1 MSLRCFR
8 PREPLLKWSLPTTK
22 GGAVGGL
29 VALIGVCLL
38 VVAGVL
44 DRVVV
49 PERVSSYV
57 AEVAK
62 ALGVAGMGMVAG
74 GGGLV
79 VVALIAHVLLPD
91 SWCLR
96 WYARKRLFAFR
107 FGNPLRFKDGE
118 RLPHLSVSRDEGG
131 YWLRVSAISSTPEEL
146 VNAQNALSAGMHGR
160 FSDFA
165 VTQIDSDVAG
175 KWVCFRFENVR
186 RDRAIS
192 VHSLGD
198 LGTGDVTKLRVQ
210 EGLEVDLT
218 SSGSMLAVGVTR
230 SGKTSGVLALLLQI
244 ASHGPDAWGSRVV
257 IVDPKMA
264 ELSRVSHTVT
274 LDEDGTAR
282 SILRAM
288 RGLEELTKKRQS
300 ALNEESESSGSP
312 VKWWDLG
319 MHPTVLFIDEFVALR
334 TLFPTRTLKD
344 DGGYNLSE
352 FDASLR
358 RLMTMG
364 ASAGVFVI
372 VSIAQA
378 SVENIPSM
386 LRRAFSTKFL
396 FRPTLDEARLVWD
409 SSRFESMPQRI
420 YGPGDAWFTSEDGVH
435 DNVTFAHFPVFAPG
449 FGEYRVLGELLT
461 AYEENRRGGPEP
473 LPVEAS

>member
-1 MSLRCFR
+1 MPVRSFI
-8 PREPLLKWSLPTTK
+8 PRESLLKWSFPTTK
-22 GGAVGGL
+22 GGL
-29 VALIGVCLL
+29 
-38 VVAGVL
+38 AGVTFAMMGL
-44 DRVVV
+44 LLWV
-49 PERVSSYV
+49 
-57 AEVAK
+57 
-62 ALGVAGMGMVAG
+62 LGVVLSKATVPQQFSIIVANVANVVDMVG
-74 GGGLV
+74 RGF
-79 VVALIAHVLLPD
+79 LILGITITAIAVITAVLLPD
-91 SWCLR
+91 SLRLR

-107 FGNPLRFKDGE
+107 FGNPLGFKDGE
-118 RLPHLSVSRDEGG
+118 RLPRLSVSRDEEGF
-131 YWLRVSAISSTPEEL
+131 WLTVWALSSTPEEL
-146 VNAQNALSAGMHGR
+146 VNAQNALSAGMRGR
-160 FSDFA
+160 LRDFA
-165 VTQIDSDVAG
+165 VTQTDSDVAAQC
-175 KWVCFRFENVR
+175 VRFRFENVKQ
-186 RDRAIS
+186 DRSIT
-192 VHSLGD
+192 VHSLAD
-198 LGTGDVTKLRVQ
+198 LSTSDVTKLRVQ

-244 ASHGPDAWGSRVV
+244 ASHGADAHGSRVV
-257 IVDPKMA
+257 VVDPKMA
-264 ELSRVSHTVT
+264 ELSRVPHTVT

-282 SILRAM
+282 SILATM
-288 RGLEELTKKRQS
+288 RDLESLTKKRQS
-300 ALNEESESSGSP
+300 ALNDASGSSGSP

-319 MHPTVLFIDEFVALR
+319 MHPTVLFVDEYVALR
-334 TLFPTRTLKD
+334 TLFPTRALKD
-344 DGGYNLSE
+344 DGGYNLGE

-396 FRPTLDEARLVWD
+396 FRPTVDEARLVWD
-409 SSRFESMPQRI
+409 GSRFESMPQRI

-461 AYEENRRGGPEP
+461 AYEENRPPVPEP
-473 LPVEAS
+473 LPVQVE